1 LDAPHVL
8 IGMKGRS
15 AVRSYAFA
23 GNSRI
28 IKAQNKVLNLV
39 LDWQVTSRE
48 PGFGYVLDVDQWRA
62 GLVGSEYFVS
72 AVLSGIR
79 GIGRRFTLRLE
90 KIL

>member
-1 LDAPHVL
+1 
-8 IGMKGRS
+8 MKGRS

-48 PGFGYVLDVDQWRA
+48 PGFGYVLDVDQWRVV
-62 GLVGSEYFVS
+62 LVGSEIFV
-72 AVLSGIR
+72 VQCWSGMR